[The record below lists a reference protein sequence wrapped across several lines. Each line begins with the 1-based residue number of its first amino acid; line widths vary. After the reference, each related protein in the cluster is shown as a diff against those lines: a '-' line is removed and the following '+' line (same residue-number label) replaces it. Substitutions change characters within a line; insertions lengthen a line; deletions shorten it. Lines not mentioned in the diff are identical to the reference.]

1 MDKKSIIFVDDEQR
15 ILEGLRRML
24 RSMRQEWHMEFVTG
38 GQEALDALAHHSFD
52 VIVSDM
58 RMPGMDGAQLLNRVK
73 QMYPQVARIALSGQ
87 TSKETIL
94 QSVGPIHQYL
104 PKPCDAE
111 SLKATV
117 NRVCALRNVLTNEKI
132 RGLTSQLES
141 LPCLSGLYSDL
152 MEALGTPDVTIRTVG
167 NIIRQDVAMS
177 AKILQLVNSAFF
189 GVQRHV
195 GCVEQAVML
204 LGLELIKALVLSVRI
219 FSQFDKTKLGRFN
232 QEALWRHSMT
242 TASFAKLIAEDLQCS
257 DKQRD
262 YMLLA
267 GMLHDVGQLVLAT
280 TQGEDYEAV
289 LKRLETDAVNT
300 YQAEQEI
307 LGATHAEVGAY
318 LLGLWGFSDSIINAV
333 AYHHLPQRAHEK
345 DPVIAGVYLAN
356 LFAVE
361 VQPSRRQQKPLQPDM
376 TFLNEQGLSERV
388 DALRGVCHR
397 SAETVSAGGE

>member
-24 RSMRQEWHMEFVTG
+24 RSMRQEWHMEFVNG
-38 GQEALDALAHHSFD
+38 GQEALDALARQPFD

-58 RMPGMDGAQLLNRVK
+58 RMPGIDGAQLLNRVK
-73 QMYPQVARIALSGQ
+73 QAYPGIARIALSGQ
-87 TSKETIL
+87 TSKDTIL

-117 NRVCALRNVLTNEKI
+117 NRVCAMRNVLTNEKI

-141 LPCLSGLYSDL
+141 LPCLSGLYAEL
-152 MEALGTPDVTIRTVG
+152 MEALETPDVTIRTVG

-195 GCVEQAVML
+195 SCVEQAVML

-219 FSQFDKTKLGRFN
+219 FSQFNHEKPGRFN

-242 TASFAKLIAEDLQCS
+242 TANFTRLIAAEINCV

-280 TQGEDYEAV
+280 VQRQDYERV
-289 LKRLETDAVNT
+289 LERLEMDAVTT

-307 LGATHAEVGAY
+307 IGATHAEVGAY
-318 LLGLWGFSDSIINAV
+318 LLGLWGFADSIISAV
-333 AYHHLPQRAHEK
+333 AWHHRPQRTAEP
-345 DPVIAGVYLAN
+345 DPVVGGVYLAN
-356 LFAVE
+356 AFACE
-361 VQPSRRQQKPLQPDM
+361 VQPARRLQKPLQLDEM
-376 TFLNEQGLSERV
+376 FLQQQGLAQRV
-388 DALRGVCHR
+388 EALREICHK
-397 SAETVSAGGE
+397 SLEAVAAGG